1 MGGNSKT
8 LLCANINPCSTNYDE
23 TLSTCLFAYNAKKI
37 INVARINEDPKD
49 SMIREMK
56 EKIK

>member
-1 MGGNSKT
+1 MTHSELK
-8 LLCANINPCSTNYDE
+8 E
-23 TLSTCLFAYNAKKI
+23 KLSNFYGWPSKKI
-37 INVARINEDPKD
+37 VNVAKINEDPKD